1 MTPYKTNSAQYLDY
15 VASVRTREQIEAD
28 PRLCIFLNN
37 PYIKDNM
44 EVALL
49 YNAAKTGNYADKMSF
64 VEYFMCNGPELD
76 TDSLMHYRTKIALD
90 PICMEIANSFYS
102 DPDYLKELRQNKYK
116 KDDGDNDNCFTNPCY
131 YMGRFSSAVGK
142 HATMENAMSMWN
154 CFADAF
160 CPSAKDKKAATQD
173 LKESSAPAKPKYPA
187 SFVSMGISSVAS
199 ATTSA
204 IDQVMSMIPGLGDDA
219 VKPSSDGNPDP
230 APIPTEKHLW
240 GWIPSSIKNGIGAFE
255 SMFAGNFKEMC
266 TKLQDA
272 GNLESDVYGDPMAI
286 AFTKKKEIL
295 VNSNIKRQ
303 MADCARMWDHARRFE
318 VYNPSQNAVGP
329 ISESQIIGS
338 KSTNGINVKNSYIST
353 LTDAQ
358 VPPAPVV
365 EAYKK

>member
-15 VASVRTREQIEAD
+15 VASVRTREQIAAD
-28 PRLCIFLNN
+28 PKLCVFLNN

-44 EVALL
+44 EIALL

-76 TDSLMHYRTKIALD
+76 TDSLMYYRTKIALD
-90 PICMEIANSFYS
+90 PVCTEIAYSYYS
-102 DPDYLKELRQNKYK
+102 DPDYLSNLRSTKYGK
-116 KDDGDNDNCFTNPCY
+116 SKDDDNCFANPCF

-142 HATMENAMSMWN
+142 HATLENAMSMWN

-160 CPSAKDKKAATQD
+160 TPSAKDKKEATQNMKNKA
-173 LKESSAPAKPKYPA
+173 LPSQPKYPA
-187 SFVSMGISSVAS
+187 SFLSEGIKSASTIVTDQISNMISGVSD
-199 ATTSA
+199 A
-204 IDQVMSMIPGLGDDA
+204 I
-219 VKPSSDGNPDP
+219 KPSADGNPDP

-240 GWIPSSIKNGIGAFE
+240 GWIPSSIKNSIGAFE
-255 SMFAGNFKEMC
+255 SLFTGNFKEFC
-266 TKLQDA
+266 SKLQSA
-272 GNLESDVYGDPMAI
+272 GNLDTHVYGDPMAI

-318 VYNPSQNAVGP
+318 VYNPAQNAAGP
-329 ISESQIIGS
+329 ISESQIIGN
-338 KSTNGINVKNSYIST
+338 KSTNGINTKAGYIVT
-353 LTDAQ
+353 LQDAQ

>member
-15 VASVRTREQIEAD
+15 VASVRTREQIAAD
-28 PRLCIFLNN
+28 PKLCVFLNN

-44 EVALL
+44 EIALL

-64 VEYFMCNGPELD
+64 VEYLMCNGPELD
-76 TDSLMHYRTKIALD
+76 TDALMHYRTKIALD
-90 PICMEIANSFYS
+90 PVCTEIAYSYYS
-102 DPDYLKELRQNKYK
+102 DPDYLREIRKAKYGK
-116 KDDGDNDNCFTNPCY
+116 NADDGDNCFTNPCF

-142 HATMENAMSMWN
+142 HATLENAMSMWN

-160 CPSAKDKKAATQD
+160 TPTAKDKKAATQS
-173 LKESSAPAKPKYPA
+173 LKDSALPEKPKYPA
-187 SFVSMGISSVAS
+187 SFLGEAIKSGSSYVADIAS
-199 ATTSA
+199 NLMPSV
-204 IDQVMSMIPGLGDDA
+204 DGA
-219 VKPSSDGNPDP
+219 VKPSSNGNPDP

-240 GWIPSSIKNGIGAFE
+240 GWIPSSIKNSIGAFE
-255 SMFAGNFKEMC
+255 SLFTGNFKEFC

-272 GNLESDVYGDPMAI
+272 GNLDAGVYGDPMAI

-318 VYNPSQNAVGP
+318 VYNPAQNVAGP
-329 ISESQIIGS
+329 ISESQIIGN
-338 KSTNGINVKNSYIST
+338 KSTNGVNIKAGYVVT
-353 LTDAQ
+353 LQDAQ